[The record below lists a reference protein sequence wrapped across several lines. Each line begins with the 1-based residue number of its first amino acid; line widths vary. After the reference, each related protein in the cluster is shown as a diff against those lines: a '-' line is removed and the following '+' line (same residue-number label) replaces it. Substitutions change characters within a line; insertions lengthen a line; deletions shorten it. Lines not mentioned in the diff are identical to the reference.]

1 MKQRSAL
8 GLATLALLV
17 ATPAIAWAAF
27 KPVRVLAPAL
37 NGVTCVAHVCVEDP
51 SRLTLAQGL
60 QRAAVAAVGRKLVP
74 LEQAPL
80 TVFCSTRACYQSFGG
95 GMERGAAILDWGVI
109 LPPESWVAHIVE
121 HEYIHMLQA
130 QQLGLLGR
138 EGTPQWF
145 KEGMPFFISAPPE
158 HDLPAYA
165 RPLVSQYQAWEK
177 QEGRSNVWQ
186 RAMDL

>member
-1 MKQRSAL
+1 MKQRRAL
-8 GLATLALLV
+8 GLASLAFLA
-17 ATPAIAWAAF
+17 ATPAIAWATF
-27 KPVRVLAPAL
+27 KPVRILAPTL
-37 NGVTCVAHVCVEDP
+37 NGVTCSARVCVEDP
-51 SRLTLAQGL
+51 SRLTLAHML
-60 QRAAVAAVGRKLVP
+60 QHNAVAAVGHKLVP

-80 TVFCSTRACYQSFGG
+80 TVFCSTRECYQSFGG
-95 GMERGAAILDWGVI
+95 GMERGATILNWGVI